1 MIDLDDG
8 LVPCPSCQKRMKEWQ
23 VFTHLESCPGP
34 SPKKKP
40 AERTATLGLSL
51 QPRQHNTNLE
61 RLPALNYSMLK
72 DNALRKRMAELGIS
86 SQGSRSLLERRH
98 KEYITIWNAN
108 CDAARPKSHHEL
120 LRQLDAWERS
130 QGGRAPIVGRAVQ
143 NAAVI
148 KDKDFDGS
156 AWATQHNDSFKDLI
170 ASARKTSQ
178 AARSKAIDD
187 DPDTTRQQAEAPTTP
202 GRDATAELADSTL
215 PSHPEGVPTSGPPG
229 EPLGLDVGVSRP
241 PDQPAEEPEI
251 RDGLP
256 DFYPPPTATYCD
268 PAL

>member
-1 MIDLDDG
+1 
-8 LVPCPSCQKRMKEWQ
+8 MKEWQ

-40 AERTATLGLSL
+40 AERTAPLGLSL

-108 CDAARPKSHHEL
+108 CDAARPKSRYEL

-178 AARSKAIDD
+178 AARQKAKDD
-187 DPDTTRQQAEAPTTP
+187 DPDTTKQQAGASTTE
-202 GRDATAELADSTL
+202 TAALTNSTV
-215 PSHPEGVPTSGPPG
+215 PSHPEGVPASGPPG
-229 EPLGLDVGVSRP
+229 EPSVIDAGDSRP
-241 PDQPAEEPEI
+241 PDQPTGEPEI
-251 RDGLP
+251 RDGP
-256 DFYPPPTATYCD
+256 PNFYPPPTATYCD

>member
-1 MIDLDDG
+1 M
-8 LVPCPSCQKRMKEWQ
+8 CQTRMKEWQ

-40 AERTATLGLSL
+40 AERTAPSGLSL

-72 DNALRKRMAELGIS
+72 DTALRKRMAELGIS

-108 CDAARPKSHHEL
+108 CDAARPKSRHEL

-143 NAAVI
+143 NAAI
-148 KDKDFDGS
+148 FKDKDFDGS
-156 AWATQHNDSFKDLI
+156 AWAAQHNDSFKDLV
-170 ASARKTSQ
+170 ASARKSSQ
-178 AARSKAIDD
+178 AARQKAKAD
-187 DPDTTRQQAEAPTTP
+187 DPDNAKQQAEASTTT
-202 GRDATAELADSTL
+202 GGDETTELGGSTL
-215 PSHPEGVPTSGPPG
+215 PSHPEGIPASVPPDA
-229 EPLGLDVGVSRP
+229 PLGLDAGVSRP
-241 PDQPAEEPEI
+241 PDQPTGEPEI
-251 RDGLP
+251 RDGP
-256 DFYPPPTATYCD
+256 SNFYPPPTATYCD